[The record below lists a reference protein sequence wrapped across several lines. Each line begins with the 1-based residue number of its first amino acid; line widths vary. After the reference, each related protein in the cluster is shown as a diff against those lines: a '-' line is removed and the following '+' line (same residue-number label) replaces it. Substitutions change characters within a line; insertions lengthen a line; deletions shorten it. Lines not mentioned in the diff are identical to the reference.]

1 LPAPYADCD
10 PVAPAGCQQLL
21 GTAVFKRDFEQPAAT
36 DEAEEL
42 ILVCAAIGRQHAGH
56 EHTPDF
62 SLQTPVFCDAVHKAP
77 RYVGYQIAEMI
88 NMDDLAGSLA
98 AAAAT
103 AP

>member
-1 LPAPYADCD
+1 
-10 PVAPAGCQQLL
+10 
-21 GTAVFKRDFEQPAAT
+21 
-36 DEAEEL
+36 
-42 ILVCAAIGRQHAGH
+42 
-56 EHTPDF
+56 
-62 SLQTPVFCDAVHKAP
+62 VHKAP